1 MTKRF
6 GLLSHLLRQAKGTED
21 LLYPDP
27 HGKKTHALQ
36 MKIMER
42 GKVTVDALCR
52 RHQEERC
59 RRSVKCQA
67 NHELVSF
74 VQCVSI

>member
-36 MKIMER
+36 MAIKER
-42 GKVTVDALCR
+42 GKEISGINWRRTVQAL
-52 RHQEERC
+52 
-59 RRSVKCQA
+59 
-67 NHELVSF
+67 
-74 VQCVSI
+74 